1 MSKKSKKRLQEKT
14 NFDPINNPDS
24 MWSRQSASRKTK
36 NGASIQQLLG
46 IDYGGPSTQQQN
58 EPMKMMDIVLQKWS
72 EDADR
77 NGEPFATDELAD
89 EDGEE
94 IESEEEVEDE
104 EQEEEEEDE

>member
-1 MSKKSKKRLQEKT
+1 MAKKSKKRLQEKT
-14 NFDPINNPDS
+14 NFDPIANADS
-24 MWSRQSASRKTK
+24 LWNRQSATKKTK

-77 NGEPFATDELAD
+77 NGEPFATDESTD
-89 EDGEE
+89 EEG
-94 IESEEEVEDE
+94 E
-104 EQEEEEEDE
+104 EQEEEEEEDE